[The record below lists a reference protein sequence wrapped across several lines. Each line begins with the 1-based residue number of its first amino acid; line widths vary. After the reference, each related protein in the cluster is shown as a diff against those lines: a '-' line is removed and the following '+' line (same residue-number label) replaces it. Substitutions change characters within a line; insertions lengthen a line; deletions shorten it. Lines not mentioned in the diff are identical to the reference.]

1 MVLSKINDKM
11 ALNTFVVD
19 NQTDLDTYLPYV
31 LFAYRKVTQESTE
44 GDVRGELKVV
54 TKC

>member
-1 MVLSKINDKM
+1 M
-11 ALNTFVVD
+11 ALNKFVAD
-19 NQTDLDTYLPYV
+19 NQKDLDTYLPYV

-44 GDVRGELKVV
+44 GDVSGELKVA